1 MVEFWKTLN
10 FWSKVKFVFC
20 LIGLIVGVIFSTLN
34 WNSLEVHLI
43 FTKMKMPLTIVLLF
57 SFIIGIAFA
66 NLMHFQRQR
75 KKVKEQEHHDDI
87 ENT

>member
-1 MVEFWKTLN
+1 LN
-10 FWSKVKFVFC
+10 FWNKVKFVFS
-20 LIGLIVGVIFSTLN
+20 LIGLIFGVIFSTLN

-43 FTKMKMPLTIVLLF
+43 FTKMNLPLTVVLLF
-57 SFIIGIAFA
+57 AFIIGIAFA

-75 KKVKEQEHHDDI
+75 KKDKEQEQHDDI